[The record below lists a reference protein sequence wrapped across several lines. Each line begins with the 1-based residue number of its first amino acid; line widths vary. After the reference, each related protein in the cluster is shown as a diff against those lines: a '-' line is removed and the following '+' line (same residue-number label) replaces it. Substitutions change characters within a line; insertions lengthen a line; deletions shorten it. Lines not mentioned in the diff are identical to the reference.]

1 MAWSWCQESGAAR
14 LCPDPACKVPGQA
27 APLRQQPGVSGSC
40 CSGDALLP
48 FLRLGGPDD
57 CSACTKS
64 LFLAGNQGPFS
75 MEVTVT
81 NKFAKTNITYS
92 TTAEVGM
99 PMFGVLNHLHKTNNS
114 FNYTYII
121 YDTYGIFVNGVNGVN
136 GSTENNTYWQL
147 LSQKGSTIK
156 PLSVGISCHIPK
168 KDEIFIM
175 NFTTSSCH
183 I

>member
-1 MAWSWCQESGAAR
+1 MALTVISFLCFAA
-14 LCPDPACKVPGQA
+14 LLPFLGLGGPDD
-27 APLRQQPGVSGSC
+27 
-40 CSGDALLP
+40 CSALLP

-57 CSACTKS
+57 CS
-64 LFLAGNQGPFS
+64 AGNQGPFS